1 MQIFYDLFP
10 ILIFFILY
18 KMTGIYAATLGAML
32 AAVVQVAVF
41 RFRHKRFEMMQ
52 LITLVAIVILG
63 SATLFFHN
71 PMFIK
76 WKPTIINWAF
86 AFIFTFLPLFTKRT
100 LVEIL
105 LSHKIKLPQ
114 HVWQN
119 LNTSWIAFFLIIG
132 ALNVIIIYHYST
144 NTWVNFKLFGMLGL
158 SLLFVVGQA
167 FYLAKHVQDHDQDDQ

>member
-1 MQIFYDLFP
+1 MS
-10 ILIFFILY
+10 
-18 KMTGIYAATLGAML
+18 GIYAATLGAML
-32 AAVVQVAVF
+32 AAIAQVSVF
-41 RFRHKRFEMMQ
+41 WWRYRSFEMMQ
-52 LITLVAIVILG
+52 IITLVVILILG
-63 SATLFFHN
+63 AATLFFHN

-105 LSHKIKLPQ
+105 LSPKITLPK

-132 ALNVIIIYHYST
+132 SVNIIVVYNYST
-144 NTWVNFKLFGMLGL
+144 ETWVNFKLFGMLAL
-158 SLLFVVGQA
+158 SLLFVIGQA
-167 FYLAKHVQDHDQDDQ
+167 FYLAKHVQDNDHDDQ

>member
-1 MQIFYDLFP
+1 MA
-10 ILIFFILY
+10 
-18 KMTGIYAATLGAML
+18 GIYAATLGAML
-32 AAVVQVAVF
+32 AAVAQVGVF
-41 RFRHKRFEMMQ
+41 WWRHRSFEMMQ
-52 LITLVAIVILG
+52 IITLVVILVLG
-63 SATLFFHN
+63 AATLFFHN

-86 AFIFTFLPLFTKRT
+86 AFIFTFLPLLTKRT

-132 ALNVIIIYHYST
+132 SINVVVIYNYST
-144 NTWVNFKLFGMLGL
+144 ETWVNFKLFGMLAL
-158 SLLFVVGQA
+158 SILFVIGQS
-167 FYLAKHVQDHDQDDQ
+167 FYLAKHVQDDDQND

>member
-10 ILIFFILY
+10 ILIFFILF
-18 KMTGIYAATLGAML
+18 KMAGIYAATLGAML
-32 AAVVQVAVF
+32 AAVAQVGVF
-41 RFRHKRFEMMQ
+41 WWRHRSFEMMQ
-52 LITLVAIVILG
+52 IITLVVILVLG
-63 SATLFFHN
+63 AATLFFHN

-86 AFIFTFLPLFTKRT
+86 AFIFTFLPLLTKRT

-132 ALNVIIIYHYST
+132 SINVVVIYNYST
-144 NTWVNFKLFGMLGL
+144 ETWVNFKLFGMLAL
-158 SLLFVVGQA
+158 SILFVIGQA
-167 FYLAKHVQDHDQDDQ
+167 FYLAKHVQDDDQND

>member
-1 MQIFYDLFP
+1 MA
-10 ILIFFILY
+10 
-18 KMTGIYAATLGAML
+18 GIYAATLGAML
-32 AAVVQVAVF
+32 AAVAQVGVF
-41 RFRHKRFEMMQ
+41 WWRHRSFEMMQ
-52 LITLVAIVILG
+52 IITLVVILVLG
-63 SATLFFHN
+63 AATLFFHN

-86 AFIFTFLPLFTKRT
+86 AFIFTFLPLLTKRT

-132 ALNVIIIYHYST
+132 SINVVVIYNYST
-144 NTWVNFKLFGMLGL
+144 ETWVNFKLFGMLAL
-158 SLLFVVGQA
+158 SILFVIGQA
-167 FYLAKHVQDHDQDDQ
+167 FYLAKHVQDDDQND